1 MQSTMMLVIVWE
13 CILFS
18 FFFSLVSTVF
28 QLVWLL
34 IRSPTCLMLLGWFFS
49 GIILNNCEQILFLLG
64 FCVFNA
70 VNDAIILHWHLLH
83 SSLSGG
89 NKFLGFYTG
98 KKLCKRDGSG
108 GRVSSGCPG
117 CYLGSI
123 RVYPYNRD
131 VAINFLPTE
140 YAASFSCSQVLC
152 VWLSSD
158 CIDRDV

>member
-1 MQSTMMLVIVWE
+1 MMLVIVGE
-13 CILFS
+13 CVLFS

-34 IRSPTCLMLLGWFFS
+34 LHFPTCLMLLGCSFP
-49 GIILNNCEQILFLLG
+49 GIILNKCERISFLLG

-98 KKLCKRDGSG
+98 KKKLCKRDGSG

-131 VAINFLPTE
+131 VAINFLPTQ
-140 YAASFSCSQVLC
+140 YAASFSCSRVFC